1 MGTLRELWQYR
12 DVLVNFVR
20 RDLKLRYKSSVL
32 GFVWSMLLPLA
43 QVVTFVIIFK
53 YIMRLGE
60 ENYSVLL
67 MSAFFPWMFF
77 SQAVLDGA
85 VSFAANVGL
94 LKRVYFPRLILPL
107 TTLGSNLVHFL
118 FAMLVLCIYFAYVRV
133 TVNWGYLPLAA
144 LAMVIQVAFTFGL
157 MLFVGSLSVFYSD
170 VKFLLTAVF
179 QMWMFFSPIVYPVR
193 KVLETG
199 MFPQWVKTA
208 YFLNPMTPLLMAYR
222 GVVPLNEPHKLL
234 PQYWQFLGVSAA
246 VAIAVLVIGYVVF
259 RRYEWEF
266 AVVG

>member
-1 MGTLRELWQYR
+1 MGTWRELWEYR
-12 DVLVNFVR
+12 DVLVNFIR

-32 GFVWSMLLPLA
+32 GFFWSMLLPLA

-53 YIMRLGE
+53 YIMRFGE
-60 ENYSVLL
+60 KNYSVLL
-67 MSAFFPWMFF
+67 MTAFFPWMFF

-118 FAMLVLCIYFAYVRV
+118 FALLVLCVYFAYVRV
-133 TVNWGYLPLAA
+133 TVSWGYLPLAL
-144 LAMVIQVAFTFGL
+144 LAMAVQLIFTFGL
-157 MLFVGSLSVFYSD
+157 MLLVGSLSVFYSD
-170 VKFLLTAVF
+170 VKFLLAAVF
-179 QMWMFFSPIVYPVR
+179 QMWMFFTPILYPAS
-193 KVLETG
+193 KVVETR
-199 MFPQWVKTA
+199 MFPQWIKSA
-208 YFLNPMTPLLMAYR
+208 YFMNPVAPLMMAYR
-222 GVVPLNEPHKLL
+222 ALVPLNEPTKILAS
-234 PQYWQFLGVSAA
+234 YWQFFGLSAI
-246 VAIAVLVIGYVVF
+246 VAILVLVVGYVVF